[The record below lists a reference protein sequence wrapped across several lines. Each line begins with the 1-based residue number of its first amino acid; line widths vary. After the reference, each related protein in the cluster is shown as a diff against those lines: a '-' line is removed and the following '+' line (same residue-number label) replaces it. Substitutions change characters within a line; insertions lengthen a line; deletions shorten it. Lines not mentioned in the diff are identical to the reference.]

1 MADLLHVRDLEPF
14 ADIPAEKGWA
24 MIADAT
30 ALAVMVA
37 PCLEN
42 PTPEQ
47 GAAAKAVL
55 RRAILRW
62 HETGVAGTVTQQSA
76 GAFSQTTTVT
86 PRGGLLWPSEINAL
100 QDICKAGSGTSG
112 RAFTIHPAA
121 TYNDATHG
129 EACSVA
135 WGAPCSCGSVLNRL
149 EGPLY
154 PGYLP

>member
-1 MADLLHVRDLEPF
+1 MAALLDVSDLEPF
-14 ADIPAEKGWA
+14 AVIPPEKAEA

-30 ALAVMVA
+30 ALAVMAA
-37 PCLEN
+37 PCLAD
-42 PTPEQ
+42 PKPEQ
-47 GAAAKAVL
+47 LAAVKAIL

-62 HETGVAGTVTQQSA
+62 HESGVAGTVTQQSA

-86 PRGGLLWPSEINAL
+86 PRGGLLWPSEITAL

-121 TYNDATHG
+121 SYSDAIHG
-129 EACSVA
+129 EACSAA

-149 EGPLY
+149 EGPIH